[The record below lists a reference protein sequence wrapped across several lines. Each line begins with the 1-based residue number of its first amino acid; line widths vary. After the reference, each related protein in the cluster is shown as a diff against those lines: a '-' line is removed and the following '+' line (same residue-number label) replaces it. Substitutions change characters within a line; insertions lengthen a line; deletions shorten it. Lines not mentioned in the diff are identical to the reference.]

1 MDYSRSTL
9 LPVQAPEFN
18 PDIRGVSPKA
28 TMNVQTSSPIGKL
41 EFVFD
46 QKSVI
51 FGFIVKI

>member
-46 QKSVI
+46 RKSDI
-51 FGFIVKI
+51 FGLYS

>member
-28 TMNVQTSSPIGKL
+28 TMNVQTSSPIGML
-41 EFVFD
+41 DFVID
-46 QKSVI
+46 QKYEI
-51 FGFIVKI
+51 MR

>member
-9 LPVQAPEFN
+9 LPVQSPEFN

-41 EFVFD
+41 YFVID
-46 QKSVI
+46 QKRNN
-51 FGFIVKI
+51 

>member
-28 TMNVQTSSPIGKL
+28 TMNVQTSSPIGKFY
-41 EFVFD
+41 FVTD
-46 QKSVI
+46 QK
-51 FGFIVKI
+51 KK